1 MTNQHTSLSVG
12 RSGAVTITPL
22 TIAIQRWGALESRAD
37 QTVDDE
43 SDAAAIGERDG
54 FSEAVQMLDWLTG
67 GDGEY
72 RYCSNHDPER
82 HCPDPAFM
90 MMKIVDRFAA
100 LRAQAPNNTISEETG
115 HG

>member
-1 MTNQHTSLSVG
+1 MTDQHTSLSVG
-12 RSGAVTITPL
+12 RSGEVTMTPL

-37 QTVDDE
+37 QAVDDE
-43 SDAAAIGERDG
+43 SDAAAIAERDG

-100 LRAQAPNNTISEETG
+100 LRAASSDTAKSEGEV
-115 HG
+115 